1 MRLDDDVH
9 QNLKLKTIQDGK
21 SIQSLVKEF
30 VDIYLN
36 SGKTATEL
44 LNELKK

>member
-1 MRLDDDVH
+1 MEVK
-9 QNLKLKTIQDGK
+9 QYKLKTIQDGK

-44 LNELKK
+44 LNELKIALD